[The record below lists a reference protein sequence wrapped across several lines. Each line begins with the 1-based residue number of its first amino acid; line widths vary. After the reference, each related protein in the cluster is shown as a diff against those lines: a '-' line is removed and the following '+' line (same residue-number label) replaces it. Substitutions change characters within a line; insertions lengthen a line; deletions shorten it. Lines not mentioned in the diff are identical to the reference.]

1 MKRKNMQTV
10 SVSVIQRNLH
20 KLDAFNIVEIVDKK
34 RNRVKGYFL
43 DSSYKPLIDSLV
55 EKKEAQKKNL
65 LSIAGIVCDG
75 DGAITRDALRDE
87 RLSRYE

>member
-1 MKRKNMQTV
+1 MQTV
-10 SVSVIQRNLH
+10 SVSEIQRNLH
-20 KLDAFNIVEIVDKK
+20 KLDAFNIVEVIDKK

-55 EKKEAQKKNL
+55 EKKEAQKKSL
-65 LSIAGIVCDG
+65 LNIAGIVRDG
-75 DGAITRDALRDE
+75 DEAITRDVLRDE